1 MKRNYKNSIIFM
13 ISDEENKYI
22 GGTIQKPNKRFDA
35 MHRYNFNSP
44 REFEVLKTLICSPD
58 CKIDLLERVECEN
71 KADLNEKVSEWRKK
85 HNVEYLDKKP
95 KVNRPTGIKYDAV
108 KQLKK
113 NCVDINTEDTTIV
126 WD

>member
-1 MKRNYKNSIIFM
+1 MKGNYKNSIIFM
-13 ISDEENKYI
+13 IKDDENLYI
-22 GGTIQKPNKRFDA
+22 GGTTQKLNKRLDT
-35 MHRYNFNSP
+35 MQHYNFNSH
-44 REFEVLKTLICSPD
+44 REFEVLKSLICSPD

-113 NCVDINTEDTTIV
+113 NCVEINTVDTTIV